1 MVLTSL
7 SAESYLPSLQ
17 AYGGAYDVMSS
28 KHLRGDV
35 NYAWPSAE
43 VAVMGAKVKLK
54 TNELKQMTWPMH
66 LHNKYV
72 LWLNYGSF
80 SGIYE
85 LKAKPA
91 FELHLNLRM
100 CKYFMG

>member
-1 MVLTSL
+1 VCMCTVLTSL
-7 SAESYLPSLQ
+7 SAESYVSCLQ

-54 TNELKQMTWPMH
+54 TNELKQVIWPMH
-66 LHNKYV
+66 LHNKYA
-72 LWLNYGSF
+72 LWVNYG
-80 SGIYE
+80 
-85 LKAKPA
+85 A
-91 FELHLNLRM
+91 F
-100 CKYFMG
+100 

>member
-80 SGIYE
+80 
-85 LKAKPA
+85 LKP
-91 FELHLNLRM
+91 NLPLS
-100 CKYFMG
+100 YI